1 MEIVRLPSSSV
12 YTDIHILSGY
22 GATDSLIITNTAST
36 VIKVIQSV
44 VQPADGAKGYLVHPK
59 ESILVH
65 YDGSR
70 VWVRGGDGPVVIQKL
85 SETITPFIGVDL
97 PRDVYT
103 STKENIRRVRVD
115 VAQTGFFDG
124 RQFEFIKKFSSPVVY
139 RFTCPIPF
147 ILQQQT
153 LALID
158 GEVELFV
165 WHSDNVT
172 PSGVW
177 TVDPTPIHRKNEVN
191 TQYTGQ
197 LVVESGGTITVA
209 DSNLYRDYIV
219 LKTANSSG
227 QRTSV
232 GEHQTDERYHN
243 AGTYYV
249 QLSGVGAGSYTIS
262 WEERPYGV

>member
-1 MEIVRLPSSSV
+1 MEIIRLPSSSV

-22 GATDSLIITNTAST
+22 GATDSLIITNTTST
-36 VIKVIQSV
+36 VIKVIQSM

-85 SETITPFIGVDL
+85 SETITPFTGVDL

-124 RQFEFIKKFSSPVVY
+124 KQFEFIKKISSPVVY
-139 RFTCPIPF
+139 RFTCPVPF

-153 LALID
+153 LALVE
-158 GEVELFV
+158 GGVELFA
-165 WHSDNVT
+165 WSSSNVT
-172 PSGVW
+172 PAGTWV
-177 TVDPTPIHRKNEVN
+177 VDPTPIHRKNERN
-191 TQYTGQ
+191 AGYTGQ
-197 LVVESGGTITVA
+197 AVISSGGTITVA
-209 DSNLYRDYIV
+209 NSNIYRDYMIV
-219 LKTANSSG
+219 KTASASG

-232 GEHQTDERYHN
+232 GEYQTDERYHN
-243 AGTYYV
+243 AGTYYI
-249 QLSGVGAGSYTIS
+249 QLSGTGVGSYTLA
-262 WEERPYGV
+262 WEERPDGF